1 MQTNRKARFQ
11 LRLASTSFVVLLL
24 RGAGLLRWLSRDVH
38 RQFDWTHNHRNTLSE
53 ASRTLLATLDKP
65 LHVTA
70 YARDTEGV
78 RRNIGELVARYPRY
92 KQDSVLEYVNPDTD
106 PARVRDAGVRL
117 DGELGGGYNGGPEN

>member
-1 MQTNRKARFQ
+1 MQTNRKSRFQ

-24 RGAGLLRWLSRDVH
+24 TVVGLLLWLSRDVH

-65 LHVTA
+65 LHLTA

-78 RRNIGELVARYPRY
+78 RRNIGELVARSPRY
-92 KQDSVLEYVNPDTD
+92 KKELVLEY
-106 PARVRDAGVRL
+106 ARRDAR
-117 DGELGGGYNGGPEN
+117 GG